1 MTGESLR
8 ALALIFTIPLIMA
21 GGKFSEKNAFLIVK
35 DDAVQ
40 DIGASGA
47 WNGLTSRIN
56 MTGAFTLVA
65 PSGVDVAA
73 GTVVVVAN
81 DTGGALKVTLGGS
94 PFGGADMD
102 TFSIPTKDFASFLY
116 ANEDIG
122 FLPLGSGSATVSAT

>member
-1 MTGESLR
+1 MTSESLR

-56 MTGAFTLVA
+56 MTGAFTLQA

-73 GTVVVVAN
+73 GTVVIVAN
-81 DTGGALKVTLGGS
+81 DTSGALKVTLGGS

-122 FLPLGSGSATVSAT
+122 FLPLGSGSATVSAS

>member
-8 ALALIFTIPLIMA
+8 ALALIFIIPLIMA
-21 GGKFSEKNAFLIVK
+21 GKYSEKNAFLIVK
-35 DDAVQ
+35 DDDIQ
-40 DIGASGA
+40 DVGAAGS

-56 MTGAFTLVA
+56 MSGAFTLEA

-73 GTVVVVAN
+73 GTVVIVAN
-81 DTGGALKVTLGGS
+81 DTVGALKVTLGGS

-102 TFSIPTKDFASFLY
+102 VFSIPTKDFASFLY

>member
-35 DDAVQ
+35 DD
-40 DIGASGA
+40 DIQTVASA
-47 WNGLTSRIN
+47 ESWNGLTSRIN
-56 MTGAFTLVA
+56 MTGEFTLVA

-81 DTGGALKVTLGGS
+81 DTSGALKVTLDGS

-102 TFSIPTKDFASFLY
+102 TFEIPAKDFASFLY
-116 ANEDIG
+116 VNEDIG
-122 FLPLGSGSATVSAT
+122 LLPLGSGSAVVSGS

>member
-1 MTGESLR
+1 
-8 ALALIFTIPLIMA
+8 MA

-40 DIGASGA
+40 TVAAAES

-56 MTGAFTLVA
+56 MTGAFTLTA

-81 DTGGALKVTLGGS
+81 DTAGPLVVTLDAA
-94 PFGGADMD
+94 PFPGTDMD
-102 TFSIPTKDFASFLY
+102 AFSIPTKDYATFIY

-122 FLPLGSGSATVSAT
+122 FLPLGSGASAVS

>member
-1 MTGESLR
+1 
-8 ALALIFTIPLIMA
+8 MA

-35 DDAVQ
+35 DD
-40 DIGASGA
+40 DIQTVAASGA

-81 DTGGALKVTLGGS
+81 DTGGNLKVTLGGS
-94 PFGGADMD
+94 PFGGDDMD
-102 TFSIPTKDFASFLY
+102 TFEIPTKDFASFLY
-116 ANEDIG
+116 VNEDIG
-122 FLPLGSGSATVSAT
+122 LLPLGSGSAVVSAS

>member
-1 MTGESLR
+1 
-8 ALALIFTIPLIMA
+8 MA

-40 DIGASGA
+40 TVAAAGS

-56 MTGAFTLVA
+56 MTGAFTLTA

-81 DTGGALKVTLGGS
+81 DTAGALVVTLDAA
-94 PFGGADMD
+94 PFPGTDMD
-102 TFSIPTKDFASFLY
+102 EFSIPTKDYATFIY

-122 FLPLGSGSATVSAT
+122 FLPLGSGASTVS